1 MRQLA
6 GKDASAGGSTYSD
19 FGGVDKSEERD
30 DVGLFLV
37 DLLSSSI
44 DIGNKDEL
52 DKL

>member
-1 MRQLA
+1 VRQLP
-6 GKDASAGGSTYSD
+6 GTDASAGLSTYSD
-19 FGGVDKSEERD
+19 FGGVHRSKERD
-30 DVGLFLV
+30 GVGLFLV